1 MSNWETT
8 IKVSSTY
15 PTYRWKTKAQSAMN
29 KFPKATVNE
38 ELVTVIEIQLSLDP
52 KSALFPLN
60 PANSTPVI
68 VIVVC

>member
-1 MSNWETT
+1 
-8 IKVSSTY
+8 
-15 PTYRWKTKAQSAMN
+15 MN